1 MKAFTVV
8 AALGFALLT
17 VPVFAQQKP
26 PAQKP
31 PATPTQPAP
40 ATPTQKPVTPAPQP
54 PAQPPRPFPEG
65 AKIAY
70 CSLQQVASLSKEGKT
85 SFEKVQA
92 LQQKKVKELDEKRKA
107 MEANQAMLNS
117 PSLAED
123 KRSSLSKEIERQNV
137 EIQRLTQDAQSEV
150 NELQNELQD
159 AFLRRVMP
167 IVQQVANEKGLQM
180 VLNYQDGLLLWADN
194 GLDLS
199 AEVAR
204 RLDAA
209 PATPAKQP
217 GTPQQ

>member
-54 PAQPPRPFPEG
+54 PAQPPRPVPEG